1 MRDRVRYHSPALIE
15 KLLEW
20 CEANALA
27 RARAV
32 VAIGLA
38 YIYGLNEHQIAAARL
53 APKDTA
59 VTITYPLARREAE
72 IDNAEFGTLVLDTPE
87 WLGEAAAHLT
97 AGSNTGQLLYR
108 PQNRMQIPVRATVI
122 RKLVADAAA
131 EATGVRMTVATLVSS
146 RTVAA
151 QRVGTP
157 LALHGIGYAPTWSA
171 RLAVAS
177 PSLILPRKAP

>member
-1 MRDRVRYHSPALIE
+1 MRDRVRYHSPALID
-15 KLLEW
+15 KLLDW
-20 CEANALA
+20 CEANSLA

-53 APKDTA
+53 ASETTT

-72 IDNAEFGTLVLDTPE
+72 IGNAELGQLTLDTPD
-87 WLGEAAAHLT
+87 WLRGAVAQLT
-97 AGSNTGQLLYR
+97 AGSKAGQLLYR
-108 PQNRMQIPVRATVI
+108 PPNRMQIPVRAAVI
-122 RKLVADAAA
+122 RKLVADAVA

-151 QRVGTP
+151 QRLGTP

-177 PSLILPRKAP
+177 PSLILPRKAA